1 MKTLDVP
8 IKILSN
14 GVLEIPQEYSDI
26 LPKNTTLKAT
36 FSIPDNYN
44 IEDKE
49 WKEMAVREFIEGY
62 DVGDSIYD
70 KL

>member
-1 MKTLDVP
+1 MKTFEVP

-14 GVLEIPQEYSDI
+14 GILEIPQEYFNI
-26 LPKNTTLKAT
+26 LPKNTTIKAI

-49 WKEMAVREFIEGY
+49 WEQMAFREFIEGY
-62 DVGDSIYD
+62 DIEDSIYD

>member
-1 MKTLDVP
+1 MKTFEVP

-14 GVLEIPQEYSDI
+14 GILEIPQEFSDI

-36 FSIPDNYN
+36 FTLPDYYN

-49 WKEMAVREFIEGY
+49 WEQMAVREFISGY
-62 DVGDSIYD
+62 DVEDSIYD